1 MTTILVSVVIPTC
14 RRNELL
20 RRCLD
25 AVMAQSLPPSCFE
38 VIVVDDGGDG
48 AACEF
53 VRSFAEKSSAGPLL
67 RCAQTLNKR
76 GPAAARNLGWRMAV
90 GEVIAFT
97 DDDTVPASD
106 WLLNGLAALRPGMA
120 AVSGRVVVPTRG
132 PLTDFERMTKGLEH
146 GEFVTAN
153 AFVRRST
160 LFQLG
165 GFDERFRRAWRE
177 DSDLQFRILGSGGR
191 IGRAEGAVVKHP
203 VRPVPWGVSLG
214 QQRNVF
220 FDALLYKKHRELY
233 RLKIR
238 PHPPWHYYVIVL
250 SALLSVLA
258 WAQGLPGWAIL
269 AGVLALGL
277 IIRFAWLRLRHASR
291 SFHHVSEMLVTSLAI
306 PFLSV
311 FWRLAGAWRFKV
323 IFL

>member
-1 MTTILVSVVIPTC
+1 MTVLVSVVVPTC
-14 RRNELL
+14 RRNDLL
-20 RRCLD
+20 RRCLA
-25 AVMAQSLPPSCFE
+25 AVLAQSLPAPCFE
-38 VIVVDDGGDG
+38 VIVIDDGGDG
-48 AACEF
+48 SACEL
-53 VRSFAEKSSAGPLL
+53 VRSMAQQLSDGPLL
-67 RCAQTLNKR
+67 RCACTQHRR
-76 GPAAARNLGWRMAV
+76 GPAAARNLGWQMAV

-97 DDDTVPASD
+97 DDDTIPSPD
-106 WLLNGLAALRPGMA
+106 WLLGGLGALRPGMA

-153 AFVRRST
+153 AFVRRSI
-160 LFQLG
+160 LVQLG

-177 DSDLQFRILGSGGR
+177 DSDLQFRILAAGGR

-203 VRPVPWGVSLG
+203 VRSVAWGVSLA

-220 FDALLYKKHRELY
+220 FDALLYKKHRQLY

-238 PHPPWHYYVIVL
+238 PHPPWDYYLIVL
-250 SALLSVLA
+250 SALLSIVAGAEGHLA
-258 WAQGLPGWAIL
+258 WASCAALLAIGL
-269 AGVLALGL
+269 VF
-277 IIRFAWLRLRHASR
+277 RFAWLRLRHASR
-291 SFHHVSEMLVTSLAI
+291 SLQHVLEMLVTSMAI

-323 IFL
+323 LFL

>member
-14 RRNELL
+14 RRNDLL
-20 RRCLD
+20 RRCLN
-25 AVMAQSLPPSCFE
+25 AVLAQSLPAPCFE
-38 VIVVDDGGDG
+38 VIVIDDGGDG
-48 AACEF
+48 SACEL
-53 VRSFAEKSSAGPLL
+53 VQAMAQALPEGPVL
-67 RCAQTLNKR
+67 RCASTQHRR
-76 GPAAARNLGWRMAV
+76 GPAAARNLGWHMAV

-97 DDDTVPASD
+97 DDDTIPSPD
-106 WLLNGLAALRPGMA
+106 WLLGGLGALRPGLA

-160 LFQLG
+160 LFHLG

-177 DSDLQFRILGSGGR
+177 DSDLQFRILAAGGR

-203 VRPVPWGVSLG
+203 VRCVPWGVSLG

-233 RLKIR
+233 RIKIR
-238 PHPPWHYYVIVL
+238 PQPPWQYYLIVL
-250 SALLSVLA
+250 STLFAIVAMLDGN
-258 WAQGLPGWAIL
+258 WGWA
-269 AGVLALGL
+269 ACAVFLALAL
-277 IIRFAWLRLRHASR
+277 VFRFAWQRLRHASR
-291 SFHHVSEMLVTSLAI
+291 SLHHVVEMFVTSMVI

-311 FWRLAGAWRFKV
+311 FWRLAGAWRFRV
-323 IFL
+323 FFL

>member
-1 MTTILVSVVIPTC
+1 MTVALVSVVIPTC
-14 RRNELL
+14 RRNDLL
-20 RRCLD
+20 RRCLI
-25 AVMAQSLPPSCFE
+25 AVLSQSLPASCFE
-38 VIVVDDGGDG
+38 VIVIDDGGDG
-48 AACEF
+48 SACEL
-53 VRSFAEKSSAGPLL
+53 VHEMAEQVPAGPVM
-67 RCAQTLNKR
+67 RCASTQKRR
-76 GPAAARNLGWRMAV
+76 GPAAARNLGWHMAA

-97 DDDTVPASD
+97 DDDTLPCPD
-106 WLLNGLAALRPGMA
+106 WLLNGLAALRPGLA
-120 AVSGRVVVPTRG
+120 AVSGRVIVPTRG
-132 PLTDFERMTKGLEH
+132 PLTDFERMTKGLEQ

-177 DSDLQFRILGSGGR
+177 DSDLQFRILAAGGR

-203 VRPVPWGVSLG
+203 VRAVAWGVSLA

-238 PHPPWHYYVIVL
+238 PHPPWHHYLIVL
-250 SALLSVLA
+250 SVLFSVVAWIEGGQAWSAFAALLAVGLVL
-258 WAQGLPGWAIL
+258 
-269 AGVLALGL
+269 
-277 IIRFAWLRLRHASR
+277 RFAWQRLRHASR
-291 SFHHVSEMLVTSLAI
+291 SAHHVTEMLVTSMAI

-323 IFL
+323 LFL

>member
-20 RRCLD
+20 RRCLT

-38 VIVVDDGGDG
+38 VIVIDDGGDG
-48 AACEF
+48 SGCEL
-53 VRSFAEKSSAGPLL
+53 VRSMAEQAPAGPIL
-67 RCAQTLNKR
+67 RCARTENRR
-76 GPAAARNLGWRMAV
+76 GPAAARNLGWHMAV

-97 DDDTVPASD
+97 DDDTIPLSD
-106 WLLNGLAALRPGMA
+106 WLLGGLGALRPGMA
-120 AVSGRVVVPTRG
+120 AVSGRVVVPARG

-165 GFDERFRRAWRE
+165 GFDERFQRAWRE
-177 DSDLQFRILGSGGR
+177 DSDLQFRILAAGGR
-191 IGRAEGAVVKHP
+191 IGRAEGAIVKHP
-203 VRPVPWGVSLG
+203 VRQVAWGVSLV

-220 FDALLYKKHRELY
+220 FDALLYKKHRDLY

-238 PHPPWHYYVIVL
+238 PHPPWRYYLIVL
-250 SALLSVLA
+250 LALVALIGAAGGHAAGAACAALLAMGLVLRLA
-258 WAQGLPGWAIL
+258 WE
-269 AGVLALGL
+269 
-277 IIRFAWLRLRHASR
+277 RLRHASR
-291 SFHHVSEMLVTSLAI
+291 STHHVLEMLVTSMAI

-323 IFL
+323 LFL

>member
-14 RRNELL
+14 RRNDLL
-20 RRCLD
+20 RRCLT
-25 AVMAQSLPPSCFE
+25 AVLAQSLPATCFE
-38 VIVVDDGGDG
+38 VIVIDDGGNGSACDLVHAMAEQLPDG
-48 AACEF
+48 
-53 VRSFAEKSSAGPLL
+53 PTL
-67 RCAQTLNKR
+67 RCASTQHRR
-76 GPAAARNLGWRMAV
+76 GPAAARNLGWHMAV

-97 DDDTVPASD
+97 DDDTLPSPD
-106 WLLNGLAALRPGMA
+106 WLLNGLGALRSGLA

-132 PLTDFERMTKGLEH
+132 PLTDFDRMTKGLEQ

-177 DSDLQFRILGSGGR
+177 DSDLQFRILASGGR

-203 VRPVPWGVSLG
+203 VRAVSWGVSLE

-250 SALLSVLA
+250 SVLFALVSMFEGHLA
-258 WAQGLPGWAIL
+258 WAASAALLAIGL
-269 AGVLALGL
+269 VF
-277 IIRFAWLRLRHASR
+277 RFAWQRLRHASR
-291 SFHHVSEMLVTSLAI
+291 SAHHVMEMLLTSMAI

-323 IFL
+323 LFL